1 MTMAHAHHQFDD
13 EDEDRTHVSST
24 DQPSTSSEQAATVT
38 EMHRLDKKIT
48 KEKAARKVSHAEL
61 KAQLGSLEATTAAGF
76 TEVHAKFTEVHAEF
90 TEVHAKMDAGFTEV
104 HAKMD
109 AGFTEVHAK
118 MDAGFKEL
126 RGEVA
131 EKMSDL
137 VRTMVLAHVAIAI
150 VMLAGMAGIV
160 ATIVNLAI
168 G

>member
-1 MTMAHAHHQFDD
+1 
-13 EDEDRTHVSST
+13 
-24 DQPSTSSEQAATVT
+24 
-38 EMHRLDKKIT
+38 
-48 KEKAARKVSHAEL
+48 
-61 KAQLGSLEATTAAGF
+61 
-76 TEVHAKFTEVHAEF
+76 
-90 TEVHAKMDAGFTEV
+90 
-104 HAKMD
+104 MD

>member
-13 EDEDRTHVSST
+13 DDEDEDRTHMSST

-48 KEKAARKVSHAEL
+48 KEKAARKVGNAEL
-61 KAQLGSLEATTAAGF
+61 KAQIGSLEATTQAGF

-90 TEVHAKMDAGFTEV
+90 TEVHAKMDAGFT
-104 HAKMD
+104 
-109 AGFTEVHAK
+109 
-118 MDAGFKEL
+118 EL

>member
-24 DQPSTSSEQAATVT
+24 DQPGTASEQAATVT

-61 KAQLGSLEATTAAGF
+61 KAQIGSLEATTA
-76 TEVHAKFTEVHAEF
+76 
-90 TEVHAKMDAGFTEV
+90 AGFTEV